1 MLAQTERGDGALN
14 SSFRH
19 HVHRLRRCTVL
30 KCPVAEWGRKTPDTT
45 KRNWLLG
52 HYYDRLNS
60 ARRDPPLTTLLNPL
74 GRMVTRALTRGS
86 YPVSSRASV
95 PASITLAHAEEE
107 LLSLL

>member
-19 HVHRLRRCTVL
+19 HVHHNRTLHGVEMSCCRM
-30 KCPVAEWGRKTPDTT
+30 GKTPDTT
-45 KRNWLLG
+45 ERNWLLG